1 MKVREVIADMSMNTP
16 EDYQEKINEL
26 LGRRDFDGLENTAA
40 TARST
45 KARFPGGAWKLLFFY
60 EALSQPSD
68 GRQASST
75 EWSSQIA
82 VLRQWAF
89 HQPQSSTARIA
100 LAQAYLNYGNK
111 ARGSGSADTV
121 TGEGWQALGENAGLA
136 LAALK
141 EAATLPVRC
150 PYWYAAMV
158 QVARQQGWSQAR
170 TRTLVDESVSFAPDF
185 YHVYRYYADYLQ
197 PKWYGNEGDAEAFAD
212 GISRRIGGEEGAFVY
227 FEIATVLN
235 CGPCGGSYDSV
246 QLSWPKIK
254 QGYVALQHL
263 YGTSNLKMNRFALM
277 ATKVG
282 DKSAAKETFAAIG
295 ERWDEEVWRSK
306 QTFEAAR
313 TWAMN

>member
-1 MKVREVIADMSMNTP
+1 M
-16 EDYQEKINEL
+16 EL
-26 LGRRDFDGLENTAA
+26 LNRSFEAVGLPSTSVKHCTDSIGASLLELWEQGQGKRVCRHSHRRRVASLGRKCRA
-40 TARST
+40 
-45 KARFPGGAWKLLFFY
+45 
-60 EALSQPSD
+60 
-68 GRQASST
+68 
-75 EWSSQIA
+75 
-82 VLRQWAF
+82 
-89 HQPQSSTARIA
+89 
-100 LAQAYLNYGNK
+100 
-111 ARGSGSADTV
+111 
-121 TGEGWQALGENAGLA
+121 A

-227 FEIATVLN
+227 FEIATLLN
-235 CGPCGGSYDSV
+235 CGPCGSYDSV

-254 QGYVALQHL
+254 QGYAAQHL